1 MLARKKLIPTARTWA
16 LLSILI
22 IAVVATMF
30 LLGKERAESDP
41 SSLHI
46 SGGCLANSHPIL
58 PGMARELV
66 ARISHCSQGDGDT
79 TTLETNLFPPGTSHV
94 NMAVAGYPAS
104 PGIEL
109 RAVTE
114 QGIPLHVFRVNN
126 VGDRWKELTLEVPR
140 QIQGQPY
147 RIQLVD
153 NSQGFRGWSGLAF
166 LNPASPW
173 HVLRTFMPIAGI
185 AIACHVWLLTWAW
198 LLPLP
203 PSVSP
208 WRPVVSLI
216 ILGVTCWTAV
226 IATLASSRNAVFINQ
241 ALLAL
246 PFLLALLKLLL
257 QRTSCHA
264 KALGSCNRD
273 LLPSLAFTLLITWIG
288 LYPFDWTGNHW
299 ALPANR
305 WTELPV
311 DSWLPLIFA
320 DMLLSGEVRRPMEGD
335 WLSSDRP
342 PLQAGLQLL
351 LNALPIEVGSG
362 LRYQIGASWV
372 QSLVLVPLFPL
383 LAHVPEKRTQ

>member
-126 VGDRWKELTLEVPR
+126 VGDRWKELTLEVPH
-140 QIQGQPY
+140 QIQ
-147 RIQLVD
+147 L
-153 NSQGFRGWSGLAF
+153 
-166 LNPASPW
+166 
-173 HVLRTFMPIAGI
+173 
-185 AIACHVWLLTWAW
+185 
-198 LLPLP
+198 
-203 PSVSP
+203 
-208 WRPVVSLI
+208 
-216 ILGVTCWTAV
+216 
-226 IATLASSRNAVFINQ
+226 SSR
-241 ALLAL
+241 
-246 PFLLALLKLLL
+246 
-257 QRTSCHA
+257 
-264 KALGSCNRD
+264 
-273 LLPSLAFTLLITWIG
+273 
-288 LYPFDWTGNHW
+288 
-299 ALPANR
+299 
-305 WTELPV
+305 
-311 DSWLPLIFA
+311 
-320 DMLLSGEVRRPMEGD
+320 
-335 WLSSDRP
+335 
-342 PLQAGLQLL
+342 
-351 LNALPIEVGSG
+351 
-362 LRYQIGASWV
+362 
-372 QSLVLVPLFPL
+372 
-383 LAHVPEKRTQ
+383 